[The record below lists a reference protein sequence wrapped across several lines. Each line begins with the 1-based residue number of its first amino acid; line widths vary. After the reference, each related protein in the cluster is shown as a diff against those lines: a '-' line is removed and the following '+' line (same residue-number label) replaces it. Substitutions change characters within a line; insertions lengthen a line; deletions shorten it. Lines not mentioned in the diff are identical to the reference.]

1 MNPGKIFFCFIIIL
15 DKSSIVCGKSDNML
29 DVSIPLRV
37 LNIGRIAKSVKME
50 IEGKLLAINLYWLD
64 VNDLMSS

>member
-1 MNPGKIFFCFIIIL
+1 
-15 DKSSIVCGKSDNML
+15 ML